1 MVIILYSF
9 FDVSYRWDLIIKY
22 IEQKLV
28 FNIIILYN
36 FI

>member
-1 MVIILYSF
+1 MQTDKQQILNL
-9 FDVSYRWDLIIKY
+9 VKEY